1 MFRDRRIRKS
11 PEAQLHNAVSAR
23 QKKTSGKTE
32 EDAAGKEAGKEAGD
46 SSERRLLHA
55 ETHRTERTERTERLR
70 CRCARKH
77 EHEHAWTRA
86 PWTYYIVVRNDEEE
100 GIRQKIRFYQIP
112 TRRS

>member
-32 EDAAGKEAGKEAGD
+32 EDAAGKEAGKDAGD

-55 ETHRTERTERTERLR
+55 EIHMTERTERPRCT

-86 PWTYYIVVRNDEEE
+86 PWTYYIVRNDEE
-100 GIRQKIRFYQIP
+100 GIRQ
-112 TRRS
+112 